1 MAKVTKEE
9 IEQFLSGTDP
19 MEHIIKI
26 EGDYDDDHMTI
37 IFRGE
42 DGKLK
47 KQNDKFY
54 PFVWC
59 KQSAARQLFNGNRE
73 ILKNKMAHYGI
84 TCKGL
89 RIADDEGNIHPRM
102 ENGYR
107 VMFYAK
113 FSMSYKKFMDFF
125 KEGGRPIYPS
135 QGDANYGLR
144 EYITV
149 SPIEQY
155 MISTGKRL
163 FKGYDDYDELIRMSW
178 DLETEGLNP
187 QKDAISQIGIRT
199 NKGFEKIIT
208 IEGQGEEKLKNE
220 MKGLKEFFEILY
232 TLKPD
237 VIVGYNTEN
246 FDWYF
251 IDERLKLRGSSLLDY
266 TKELFYGRGI
276 YKKKKQQVLKLGG
289 EMEYYYPTIM
299 WGHNI
304 VDALFAVRRAQAI
317 DSNMKKATL
326 KYICAYSK
334 MNKPNRVYVPGKE
347 INSTWEDT
355 TPSYAFN
362 DEDGEWFKI
371 DDKRMNKTYDDDN
384 GNSHQLY
391 TLNEKSLI
399 NNKTGKTYIITTGRY
414 IIERYLL
421 DDLWETDKVENRYNQ
436 PNFLV
441 GKMLPVSYEKMC
453 TMGTAAIWKYI
464 MMAWSY
470 QHNLAI
476 PELIETKK
484 FTGGLSRLLK
494 VGYVDR
500 IVKLDYNSLY
510 PSIILTY
517 GIKSPIDIT
526 GVMNALLEYI
536 LTQREHYKGL
546 KAQYGKEVDKLK
558 ERLKDVTDEDEL
570 KKIKEKITLFSSK
583 KSMADKMQL
592 PLKVVGNGFF
602 GSYGSGSVFPWS
614 DLECAEETTCRGRQM
629 LRLMISH
636 FSTLGNFN
644 TDTPNDEYN
653 YHPIVGDT
661 DGFNFQKPLKYRYTK
676 EHPYIGKG
684 LGRNVIKGK
693 EYTEVDADVAEFEDT
708 FINEAYRGGVLKN
721 GLGIDEYCDACI
733 QFSRKNYAD
742 LMPDGSMKLVGNTIK
757 SKKMPIYIEKFLNKA
772 IEMLLH
778 GRGDG
783 FLNYYYDYIEKIY
796 NMQIPL
802 KDIATVGKIKTSIE
816 DYKENCRQLTAG
828 GTKKA
833 RQAWYELAIR
843 DNISVNMGD
852 TIYYINTGSKKAS
865 SDVQRVTRYYYI
877 DKNGKEIDFATNE
890 DGSPKTD
897 RKGNIVPLNKSLESE
912 YEKLKKLNDP
922 MVLSNDKGN
931 KAKKY
936 ISKDD
941 FIHKKYPQIK
951 DSDVVIFNC
960 VRLPNE
966 IVEDE
971 EDHFCNDE
979 LEYNREKYIDMFNKR
994 IKPLLVCFDSIIR
1007 NTTNEKGKIVNNI
1020 LITNPRDRK
1029 EFTFNESRLVAG
1041 QPYESIDQDT
1051 YEQLM
1056 TIEDKEIKFWINSN
1070 MEPPYTK
1077 ECGIDWENIKKDYL
1091 ERQNELKKEG
1101 IRQEKE
1107 IYDNIINHLTSED
1120 VNKVLEE
1127 GILPDK
1133 LLKLINEDVNDGN
1146 FYSKKFKIKI
1156 GNIYDIVE
1164 KDFSKSEIDD
1174 TESTN
1179 I

>member
-1 MAKVTKEE
+1 MIQVEN
-9 IEQFLSGTDP
+9 I
-19 MEHIIKI
+19 
-26 EGDYDDDHMTI
+26 
-37 IFRGE
+37 
-42 DGKLK
+42 GK
-47 KQNDKFY
+47 
-54 PFVWC
+54 
-59 KQSAARQLFNGNRE
+59 
-73 ILKNKMAHYGI
+73 
-84 TCKGL
+84 T
-89 RIADDEGNIHPRM
+89 
-102 ENGYR
+102 
-107 VMFYAK
+107 
-113 FSMSYKKFMDFF
+113 
-125 KEGGRPIYPS
+125 
-135 QGDANYGLR
+135 
-144 EYITV
+144 
-149 SPIEQY
+149 
-155 MISTGKRL
+155 
-163 FKGYDDYDELIRMSW
+163 DDYVYD
-178 DLETEGLNP
+178 
-187 QKDAISQIGIRT
+187 IS
-199 NKGFEKIIT
+199 
-208 IEGQGEEKLKNE
+208 
-220 MKGLKEFFEILY
+220 
-232 TLKPD
+232 
-237 VIVGYNTEN
+237 
-246 FDWYF
+246 
-251 IDERLKLRGSSLLDY
+251 LD
-266 TKELFYGRGI
+266 
-276 YKKKKQQVLKLGG
+276 
-289 EMEYYYPTIM
+289 
-299 WGHNI
+299 
-304 VDALFAVRRAQAI
+304 
-317 DSNMKKATL
+317 
-326 KYICAYSK
+326 
-334 MNKPNRVYVPGKE
+334 
-347 INSTWEDT
+347 
-355 TPSYAFN
+355 
-362 DEDGEWFKI
+362 
-371 DDKRMNKTYDDDN
+371 
-384 GNSHQLY
+384 
-391 TLNEKSLI
+391 
-399 NNKTGKTYIITTGRY
+399 
-414 IIERYLL
+414 
-421 DDLWETDKVENRYNQ
+421 
-436 PNFLV
+436 
-441 GKMLPVSYEKMC
+441 
-453 TMGTAAIWKYI
+453 GT
-464 MMAWSY
+464 
-470 QHNLAI
+470 
-476 PELIETKK
+476 
-484 FTGGLSRLLK
+484 
-494 VGYVDR
+494 VV
-500 IVKLDYNSLY
+500 
-510 PSIILTY
+510 
-517 GIKSPIDIT
+517 
-526 GVMNALLEYI
+526 NALGMNVL
-536 LTQREHYKGL
+536 
-546 KAQYGKEVDKLK
+546 
-558 ERLKDVTDEDEL
+558 
-570 KKIKEKITLFSSK
+570 S
-583 KSMADKMQL
+583 
-592 PLKVVGNGFF
+592 N
-602 GSYGSGSVFPWS
+602 
-614 DLECAEETTCRGRQM
+614 
-629 LRLMISH
+629 
-636 FSTLGNFN
+636 
-644 TDTPNDEYN
+644 
-653 YHPIVGDT
+653 T

-684 LGRNVIKGK
+684 LGRNVIKGTD
-693 EYTEVDADVAEFEDT
+693 YTEVDTDVAEFEDT

-778 GRGDG
+778 GRGDD

-951 DSDVVIFNC
+951 DCDVVIFNC

-994 IKPLLVCFDSIIR
+994 IKPLLVCFDSSIR
-1007 NTTNEKGKIVNNI
+1007 NTTNEKGKMVNNI

>member
-1 MAKVTKEE
+1 MIQVEN
-9 IEQFLSGTDP
+9 I
-19 MEHIIKI
+19 
-26 EGDYDDDHMTI
+26 
-37 IFRGE
+37 
-42 DGKLK
+42 GK
-47 KQNDKFY
+47 
-54 PFVWC
+54 
-59 KQSAARQLFNGNRE
+59 
-73 ILKNKMAHYGI
+73 
-84 TCKGL
+84 T
-89 RIADDEGNIHPRM
+89 
-102 ENGYR
+102 
-107 VMFYAK
+107 
-113 FSMSYKKFMDFF
+113 
-125 KEGGRPIYPS
+125 
-135 QGDANYGLR
+135 
-144 EYITV
+144 
-149 SPIEQY
+149 
-155 MISTGKRL
+155 
-163 FKGYDDYDELIRMSW
+163 DDYVYD
-178 DLETEGLNP
+178 
-187 QKDAISQIGIRT
+187 IS
-199 NKGFEKIIT
+199 
-208 IEGQGEEKLKNE
+208 
-220 MKGLKEFFEILY
+220 
-232 TLKPD
+232 
-237 VIVGYNTEN
+237 
-246 FDWYF
+246 
-251 IDERLKLRGSSLLDY
+251 LD
-266 TKELFYGRGI
+266 
-276 YKKKKQQVLKLGG
+276 
-289 EMEYYYPTIM
+289 
-299 WGHNI
+299 
-304 VDALFAVRRAQAI
+304 
-317 DSNMKKATL
+317 
-326 KYICAYSK
+326 
-334 MNKPNRVYVPGKE
+334 
-347 INSTWEDT
+347 
-355 TPSYAFN
+355 
-362 DEDGEWFKI
+362 
-371 DDKRMNKTYDDDN
+371 
-384 GNSHQLY
+384 
-391 TLNEKSLI
+391 
-399 NNKTGKTYIITTGRY
+399 
-414 IIERYLL
+414 
-421 DDLWETDKVENRYNQ
+421 
-436 PNFLV
+436 
-441 GKMLPVSYEKMC
+441 
-453 TMGTAAIWKYI
+453 GT
-464 MMAWSY
+464 
-470 QHNLAI
+470 
-476 PELIETKK
+476 
-484 FTGGLSRLLK
+484 
-494 VGYVDR
+494 VV
-500 IVKLDYNSLY
+500 
-510 PSIILTY
+510 
-517 GIKSPIDIT
+517 
-526 GVMNALLEYI
+526 NALGMNVL
-536 LTQREHYKGL
+536 
-546 KAQYGKEVDKLK
+546 
-558 ERLKDVTDEDEL
+558 
-570 KKIKEKITLFSSK
+570 S
-583 KSMADKMQL
+583 
-592 PLKVVGNGFF
+592 N
-602 GSYGSGSVFPWS
+602 
-614 DLECAEETTCRGRQM
+614 
-629 LRLMISH
+629 
-636 FSTLGNFN
+636 
-644 TDTPNDEYN
+644 
-653 YHPIVGDT
+653 T

-778 GRGDG
+778 GRGDE

-890 DGSPKTD
+890 DGRPKTD

-951 DSDVVIFNC
+951 DCDVVIFNC

-1077 ECGIDWENIKKDYL
+1077 ECGIDWENIKKDYF

>member
-54 PFVWC
+54 PFLWC

-163 FKGYDDYDELIRMSW
+163 FKGYEDYDELIRMSW

-653 YHPIVGDT
+653 YHPIVGDSFT
-661 DGFNFQKPLKYRYTK
+661 SDTPVFIKYDNK
-676 EHPYIGKG
+676 E
-684 LGRNVIKGK
+684 L
-693 EYTEVDADVAEFEDT
+693 
-708 FINEAYRGGVLKN
+708 
-721 GLGIDEYCDACI
+721 ID
-733 QFSRKNYAD
+733 
-742 LMPDGSMKLVGNTIK
+742 
-757 SKKMPIYIEKFLNKA
+757 
-772 IEMLLH
+772 
-778 GRGDG
+778 
-783 FLNYYYDYIEKIY
+783 
-796 NMQIPL
+796 
-802 KDIATVGKIKTSIE
+802 
-816 DYKENCRQLTAG
+816 
-828 GTKKA
+828 
-833 RQAWYELAIR
+833 
-843 DNISVNMGD
+843 
-852 TIYYINTGSKKAS
+852 
-865 SDVQRVTRYYYI
+865 
-877 DKNGKEIDFATNE
+877 
-890 DGSPKTD
+890 
-897 RKGNIVPLNKSLESE
+897 
-912 YEKLKKLNDP
+912 
-922 MVLSNDKGN
+922 
-931 KAKKY
+931 
-936 ISKDD
+936 
-941 FIHKKYPQIK
+941 
-951 DSDVVIFNC
+951 
-960 VRLPNE
+960 
-966 IVEDE
+966 
-971 EDHFCNDE
+971 
-979 LEYNREKYIDMFNKR
+979 
-994 IKPLLVCFDSIIR
+994 IKPIS
-1007 NTTNEKGKIVNNI
+1007 E
-1020 LITNPRDRK
+1020 LID
-1029 EFTFNESRLVAG
+1029 V
-1041 QPYESIDQDT
+1041 D
-1051 YEQLM
+1051 
-1056 TIEDKEIKFWINSN
+1056 
-1070 MEPPYTK
+1070 
-1077 ECGIDWENIKKDYL
+1077 NIKKDVL
-1091 ERQNELKKEG
+1091 GRE
-1101 IRQEKE
+1101 
-1107 IYDNIINHLTSED
+1107 YDTSEKNYSILCRSGWYKPSYIYRHKTVKNIYRVED
-1120 VNKVLEE
+1120 NTPSVGCICDITEDHSLFNDEREKIKPTEIGQNTKLEYKSK
-1127 GILPDK
+1127 IFCRRKHTISDDKFNK
-1133 LLKLINEDVNDGN
+1133 LLDFTVKFPIKIPIEILNCEINTRKRFAYELHKRLKDPIDIGH
-1146 FYSKKFKIKI
+1146 YSKVFVAGFKFL
-1156 GNIYDIVE
+1156 
-1164 KDFSKSEIDD
+1164 
-1174 TESTN
+1174 
-1179 I
+1179 

>member
-1 MAKVTKEE
+1 MIQVEN
-9 IEQFLSGTDP
+9 I
-19 MEHIIKI
+19 
-26 EGDYDDDHMTI
+26 
-37 IFRGE
+37 
-42 DGKLK
+42 GK
-47 KQNDKFY
+47 
-54 PFVWC
+54 
-59 KQSAARQLFNGNRE
+59 
-73 ILKNKMAHYGI
+73 
-84 TCKGL
+84 T
-89 RIADDEGNIHPRM
+89 
-102 ENGYR
+102 
-107 VMFYAK
+107 
-113 FSMSYKKFMDFF
+113 
-125 KEGGRPIYPS
+125 
-135 QGDANYGLR
+135 
-144 EYITV
+144 
-149 SPIEQY
+149 
-155 MISTGKRL
+155 
-163 FKGYDDYDELIRMSW
+163 DDYVYD
-178 DLETEGLNP
+178 
-187 QKDAISQIGIRT
+187 IS
-199 NKGFEKIIT
+199 
-208 IEGQGEEKLKNE
+208 
-220 MKGLKEFFEILY
+220 
-232 TLKPD
+232 
-237 VIVGYNTEN
+237 
-246 FDWYF
+246 
-251 IDERLKLRGSSLLDY
+251 LD
-266 TKELFYGRGI
+266 
-276 YKKKKQQVLKLGG
+276 
-289 EMEYYYPTIM
+289 
-299 WGHNI
+299 
-304 VDALFAVRRAQAI
+304 
-317 DSNMKKATL
+317 
-326 KYICAYSK
+326 
-334 MNKPNRVYVPGKE
+334 
-347 INSTWEDT
+347 
-355 TPSYAFN
+355 
-362 DEDGEWFKI
+362 
-371 DDKRMNKTYDDDN
+371 
-384 GNSHQLY
+384 
-391 TLNEKSLI
+391 
-399 NNKTGKTYIITTGRY
+399 
-414 IIERYLL
+414 
-421 DDLWETDKVENRYNQ
+421 
-436 PNFLV
+436 
-441 GKMLPVSYEKMC
+441 
-453 TMGTAAIWKYI
+453 GT
-464 MMAWSY
+464 
-470 QHNLAI
+470 
-476 PELIETKK
+476 
-484 FTGGLSRLLK
+484 
-494 VGYVDR
+494 VV
-500 IVKLDYNSLY
+500 
-510 PSIILTY
+510 
-517 GIKSPIDIT
+517 
-526 GVMNALLEYI
+526 NALGMNVL
-536 LTQREHYKGL
+536 
-546 KAQYGKEVDKLK
+546 
-558 ERLKDVTDEDEL
+558 
-570 KKIKEKITLFSSK
+570 S
-583 KSMADKMQL
+583 
-592 PLKVVGNGFF
+592 N
-602 GSYGSGSVFPWS
+602 
-614 DLECAEETTCRGRQM
+614 
-629 LRLMISH
+629 
-636 FSTLGNFN
+636 
-644 TDTPNDEYN
+644 
-653 YHPIVGDT
+653 T

-742 LMPDGSMKLVGNTIK
+742 LMPDGSIKLVGNTIK

-778 GRGDG
+778 GRGDD

-897 RKGNIVPLNKSLESE
+897 RKDNIVPLNKSLESE

-951 DSDVVIFNC
+951 DCDVVIFNC

-994 IKPLLVCFDSIIR
+994 IKPLLVCFDSSIR

-1133 LLKLINEDVNDGN
+1133 LLKLINEDINDGN

-1164 KDFSKSEIDD
+1164 KDFSKREIDD